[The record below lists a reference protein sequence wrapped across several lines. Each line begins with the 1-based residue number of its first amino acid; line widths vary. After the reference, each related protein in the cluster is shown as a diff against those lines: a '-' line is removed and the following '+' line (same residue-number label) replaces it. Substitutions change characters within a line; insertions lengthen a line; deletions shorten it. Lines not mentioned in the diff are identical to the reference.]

1 MNININMKIFKN
13 FLKRGIY
20 VCLVIFTSLTLVASN
35 GNFHHAAGNKD
46 LKTDENCL
54 IEGASQNLTSQKRP
68 CIVNPT
74 PSLTPTPTL
83 NFALPQKERFL
94 AFITTRLP
102 IIPNPGSFEYI
113 MLRQYGAPFI
123 TLNSEIKL
131 PPKVF
136 FPNPQETRNY
146 QTSLVMGKVNSGNNC
161 FLQKAAADA
170 FNIADKQI
178 NIPLKSGY
186 GSGDC
191 TRTYETNLRFWR
203 KYASN
208 NTLERVKQGRET
220 AILNVV
226 APPGTSQHL
235 WGLAIDLRVSTAA
248 QRKALNQNGWFQ
260 TVETD
265 TPHWTYLGVPEE
277 KLPDFGFNKKIVR
290 GITYWLTPL

>member
-1 MNININMKIFKN
+1 MKTLNRIFK
-13 FLKRGIY
+13 KSIY
-20 VCLVIFTSLTLVASN
+20 IGLVIVTSLTLVASN
-35 GNFHHAAGNKD
+35 GNFHYATGNKD

-54 IEGASQNLTSQKRP
+54 IEGASQNRTSQNP
-68 CIVNPT
+68 CIINPT
-74 PSLTPTPTL
+74 PSANITPTPDL
-83 NFALPQKERFL
+83 ALPQKDRFL
-94 AFITTRLP
+94 ALVTTKLP
-102 IIPNPGSFEYI
+102 LIPNPGTFEYI
-113 MLRQYGAPFI
+113 MLQQYGAPFI
-123 TLNSEIKL
+123 TQNSAIKL

-136 FPNPQETRNY
+136 FPTAEETRAY
-146 QTSLVMGKVNSGNNC
+146 QASLVMAKVNSGNNC
-161 FLQKAAADA
+161 FLQKGAADA

-186 GSGDC
+186 GGGDC

-203 KYASN
+203 KYANN

-220 AILNVV
+220 AILKIV

-248 QRKALNQNGWFQ
+248 QRTALNQNGWFQ

-265 TPHWTYLGVPEE
+265 VPHWTYLGVPEE
-277 KLPDFGFNKKIVR
+277 KLPDFGFKKKIVR

>member
-1 MNININMKIFKN
+1 MNSVLKKSFK
-13 FLKRGIY
+13 KGIY
-20 VCLVIFTSLTLVASN
+20 ICLVIFTSLTLVASN
-35 GNFHHAAGNKD
+35 GNVNHVTGAND
-46 LKTDENCL
+46 LKANEDCL
-54 IEGASQNLTSQKRP
+54 IEGALKSPNQNRP
-68 CIVNPT
+68 CITNPT
-74 PSLTPTPTL
+74 PSLTPTPTPNL
-83 NFALPQKERFL
+83 ALPQKERFL
-94 AFITTRLP
+94 AFITTQLP
-102 IIPNPGSFEYI
+102 LIPNPNTFEYI
-113 MLRQYGAPFI
+113 MLRQYGAPFVN
-123 TLNSEIKL
+123 LNSGIKL

-136 FPNPQETRNY
+136 FPNPEETRTY
-146 QTSLVMGKVNSGNNC
+146 QASLVMGKVNSGNNC

-186 GSGDC
+186 GAGDC
-191 TRTYETNLRFWR
+191 TRTYETNLRFWK
-203 KYASN
+203 KYANN

-235 WGLAIDLRVSTAA
+235 WGLAIDLRVATAT

-265 TPHWTYLGVPEE
+265 LPHWTYLGVPEE

>member
-1 MNININMKIFKN
+1 MNKI
-13 FLKRGIY
+13 LKKSIY
-20 VCLVIFTSLTLVASN
+20 ICLVALTSLTLVASN

-46 LKTDENCL
+46 LKADENCL
-54 IEGASQNLTSQKRP
+54 IEDALKNPTTRNHS
-68 CIVNPT
+68 CIINPT
-74 PSLTPTPTL
+74 PSLTPTLTPNL
-83 NFALPQKERFL
+83 AIPQKERFL
-94 AFITTRLP
+94 ALVTPKLSL
-102 IIPNPGSFEYI
+102 IPNPGTFEYI

-123 TLNSEIKL
+123 TQNSTIKL

-136 FPNPQETRNY
+136 FPNAQETRSY
-146 QTSLVMGKVNSGNNC
+146 QATLLMSRVNSGNNC
-161 FLQKAAADA
+161 FLQNGAADA

-191 TRTYETNLRFWR
+191 TRTYETNLRFWN
-203 KYASN
+203 KYANKS
-208 NTLERVKQGRET
+208 TLERVKQGRET

-265 TPHWTYLGVPEE
+265 TPHWTYLGVPEQ
-277 KLPDFGFNKKIVR
+277 KLPEFGFNKKIVR